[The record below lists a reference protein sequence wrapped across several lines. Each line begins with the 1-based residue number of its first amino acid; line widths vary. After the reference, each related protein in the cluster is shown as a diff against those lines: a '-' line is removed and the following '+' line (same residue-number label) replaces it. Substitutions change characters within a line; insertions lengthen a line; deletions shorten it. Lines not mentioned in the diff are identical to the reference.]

1 MLPNLTVEL
10 WLESA
15 TAQACAPAEITEAAV
30 RKVRST
36 AGIAIAAAALA
47 FGLAFGLASS
57 LAAGA
62 AVGFS

>member
-1 MLPNLTVEL
+1 MLPNLTVES

-15 TAQACAPAEITEAAV
+15 TAQACTPAEITEAAV
-30 RKVRST
+30 RKVRNT

-47 FGLAFGLASS
+47 LALTFDLASS